1 MNHKAYKA
9 QKDFQGAKTTNYELR
24 TKDYG
29 LRTPLVRGVGQM
41 AEQVLAKFA
50 DDELFCA
57 ESLVIENKQGHLVPF
72 IWNPAQSKLDAA
84 IRKQQ
89 ADGLP
94 VRLLILKSRR
104 SGFSTGVAGK
114 LFKQTAF
121 YDGQKALVVAHEK
134 EPATNIFTMYARFH
148 THYKPFAGVVALP
161 ELKSDTRQGLEYK
174 NGSSIQIA
182 TANNLEGSRSFNFRR
197 VHLSEFA
204 FYRNARTLMT
214 ALMQTVP
221 DDPDTLV
228 IIESTANGI
237 GGEFYDMWQ
246 EATDSDKKS
255 DWLALFF
262 GCYEDPDAWREL
274 DTSADVFQET
284 LTDEEWQLVERYN
297 LHLEQINWRRWT
309 IRNKCN
315 NDPRIFAQEYPAN
328 PQEAFLVS
336 GRPRFDHNDINLHVA
351 TNGATG
357 ELECLQSGEQSR
369 LVFTVRERGALQ
381 IWKRPEKKHSYVI
394 GADTALGL
402 DVSAGTGTADP
413 DYSVAQI
420 FDRDT
425 GEQVAIFRARIT
437 ESAFGKYLAMLGQ
450 WYNWAYLVPE
460 VQKGYGRSTLDTL
473 LACKYP
479 QHRIYNRRNEAVPSK
494 PRYEDLGW
502 ETNTVTRP
510 LLLNAVDNALLENSI
525 SIYDATTIQEL
536 RTFVTNKDGKAE
548 AQRGCHDDTVI
559 ALALAIIGIQRAPRE
574 TVERKKRHYDREAED
589 QHWGESQR
597 ERVRRKMGL

>member
-1 MNHKAYKA
+1 MNEK
-9 QKDFQGAKTTNYELR
+9 L
-24 TKDYG
+24 
-29 LRTPLVRGVGQM
+29 GQM

-50 DDELFCA
+50 DDEFFCGQ
-57 ESLVIENKQGHLVPF
+57 SLLIENKQGHLVPF
-72 IWNPAQSKLDAA
+72 IWNPAQKKLDAA
-84 IRKQQ
+84 ICQQ
-89 ADGLP
+89 QTARQP
-94 VRLLILKSRR
+94 VRILILKSRR

-114 LFKQTAF
+114 LFKETAF
-121 YDGQKALVVAHEK
+121 YDGQKTLVVAHEK
-134 EPATNIFTMYARFH
+134 DPATNIFSMYSRFH
-148 THYKPFAGVVALP
+148 AHYKPFAGVLALP
-161 ELKSDTRQGLEYK
+161 ELKSDTKQSLEYK

-182 TANNLEGSRSFNFRR
+182 TANNLEGTRSFNFRR

-204 FYRNARTLMT
+204 FYRNAKTLMT

-228 IIESTANGI
+228 IIESTANGV

-246 EATDSDKKS
+246 TATDPDTQSG
-255 DWLALFF
+255 WLALFF
-262 GCYEDPDAWREL
+262 GCYEDPESWREL
-274 DTSADVFQET
+274 DTSAQQFQDT
-284 LTDEEWQLVERYN
+284 LTEEEWQLVERYN

-336 GRPRFDHNDINLHVA
+336 GRPRFDHNYINLHVA
-351 TNGATG
+351 TPGATG
-357 ELECLQSGEQSR
+357 ELEHLYIGEQNR
-369 LVFTVRERGALQ
+369 LIFTPRERGALQ
-381 IWKRPEKKHSYVI
+381 IWRRPEKKHSYII

-402 DVSAGTGTADP
+402 DANEGSGTADP

-425 GEQVAIFRARIT
+425 GFQVAIFRQRIT
-437 ESAFGKYLAMLGQ
+437 ESAFGKYLAILGE

-473 LACKYP
+473 LACEYP
-479 QHRIYNRRNEAVPSK
+479 QSRIYNRRNEAIPSK

-510 LLLNAVDNALLENSI
+510 LLLNALDNALIDGSI
-525 SIYDATTIQEL
+525 TLFDAITIQEL
-536 RTFVTNKDGKAE
+536 RTFIINKDGKAE

-559 ALALAIIGIQRAPRE
+559 ALALGIIGIQRAPRE
-574 TVERKKRHYDREAED
+574 TVERKNRHYDKKQED
-589 QHWGESQR
+589 RHWGESQR
-597 ERVRRKMGL
+597 EKVRRRMGLL